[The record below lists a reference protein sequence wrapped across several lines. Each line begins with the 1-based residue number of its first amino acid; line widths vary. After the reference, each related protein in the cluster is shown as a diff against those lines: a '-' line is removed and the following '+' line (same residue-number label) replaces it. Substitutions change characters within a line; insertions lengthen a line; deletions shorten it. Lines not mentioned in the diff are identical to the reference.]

1 MWILS
6 DEYNPDVNAVT
17 KGGFYVM
24 GADGSALRRL
34 VPSSGRYVW
43 SPDGCWLANNQGS
56 LSLFNPRRGDNILLS
71 GNLGMTFGT
80 PAWSA
85 DSARIA
91 ITVDPDHLTQG
102 DSDVA
107 VFPIDG
113 STPPILIR
121 LPGDQIDQA
130 WLPDGRIL
138 VLDRNGLWMVGV
150 DGTIQRRIVTGPLVP
165 GRLVVSPTG
174 TLAAVTQPAQ
184 DGTSDDRVVL
194 IDLGGD
200 QATPRPACG
209 EAGIFRSRAPV
220 WSPTGDHL
228 ACPVRLDG
236 RAAVTLAPVDGTPA
250 TLLDDDFDS
259 PDWVANRLVGV
270 DHTGALVAIEADGT
284 SRSVLRQFAG
294 FAATNPTLSPSGRDI
309 AFAIR

>member
-6 DEYNPDVNAVT
+6 DEYDPHVNAVT
-17 KGGFYVM
+17 TGGFYIM
-24 GADGSALRRL
+24 GTDGSALRRL
-34 VPSSGRYVW
+34 VPSSGRYLW

-56 LSLFNPRRGDNILLS
+56 LSLFNPRQGDNILLS

-85 DSARIA
+85 NSTRIA

-113 STPPILIR
+113 SSPPTVIR

-138 VLDRNGLWMVGV
+138 VLDRNGLWLVRA
-150 DGTIQRRIVTGPLVP
+150 DGTIERRIVTGPLVP
-165 GRLVVSPTG
+165 GRLVASPTA
-174 TLAAVTQPAQ
+174 TQAAVTQPAQ
-184 DGTSDDRVVL
+184 DGTSDDPVML
-194 IDLGGD
+194 IDLGGE

-220 WSPTGDHL
+220 WSPTGDRL
-228 ACPVRLDG
+228 ACPVRIDG
-236 RAAVTLAPVDGTPA
+236 RAAVMLAPVDGTPA

-259 PDWVANRLVGV
+259 PDWVGNRLVGV
-270 DHTGALVAIEADGT
+270 DHTGALVAIDADGT
-284 SRSVLRQFAG
+284 DRTVLSRSAG
-294 FAATNPTLSPSGRDI
+294 FPVSSPALSPSGRDI